1 MVEINIIYEGENIV
15 GFKAEGHA
23 GFARTGRDI
32 YCAGVSAITGTAL
45 IGLQMHLAH
54 PPIYNE
60 KDGWLDCKLPL
71 SLDEEDNKKAQLILS
86 TMEAGLKS
94 LEEVN
99 PRYIKVTQGGA
110 KHVQD

>member
-1 MVEINIIYEGENIV
+1 MVTIDIIYDGDNIV

-23 GFARTGRDI
+23 GYAARGNDI

-45 IGLQMHLAH
+45 IGLQLHLTS
-54 PPIYNE
+54 PPIYQE
-60 KDGWLDCKLPL
+60 KEGWLDCKLPPQL
-71 SLDEEDNKKAQLILS
+71 NQEDKEKAQIIFS

-94 LEEVN
+94 LQEAN

-110 KHVQD
+110 KHV

>member
-1 MVEINIIYEGENIV
+1 MVEINIIYDGENIV

-23 GFARTGRDI
+23 GYARAGRDI

-54 PPIYNE
+54 PPIYTE
-60 KDGWLDCKLPL
+60 KDGWLDCTL
-71 SLDEEDNKKAQLILS
+71 SSFDVEDVKKAQLILS
-86 TMEAGLKS
+86 TMEAGLQS
-94 LEEVN
+94 LAEAN
-99 PRYIKVTQGGA
+99 PRYIKVIQGGA

>member
-1 MVEINIIYEGENIV
+1 MIEIKILYDGENIV

-23 GFARTGRDI
+23 GYARAGRDI

-54 PPIYNE
+54 SPIYHE
-60 KDGWLDCKLPL
+60 KDGWLDCSL
-71 SLDEEDNKKAQLILS
+71 SSYDKEDIKKAQLILS

-94 LEEVN
+94 LAETN

-110 KHVQD
+110 KNVSD

>member
-1 MVEINIIYEGENIV
+1 MVEIKIIYDGENIV

-23 GFARTGRDI
+23 GYARAGKDI

-54 PPIYNE
+54 PPIYKE
-60 KDGWLDCKLPL
+60 KEGWLDCKLPPVL
-71 SLDEEDNKKAQLILS
+71 NEEDSKKAQLILS

-110 KHVQD
+110 KHV

>member
-1 MVEINIIYEGENIV
+1 MVEIKIIYDGENIV

-23 GFARTGRDI
+23 GYAQAGRDI

-60 KDGWLDCKLPL
+60 KEGWLDCKLPPDL
-71 SLDEEDNKKAQLILS
+71 NEEESKNAQLILS

-110 KHVQD
+110 KHV

>member
-1 MVEINIIYEGENIV
+1 MVKINIIYEGENIV

-23 GFARTGRDI
+23 GFARSGQDI

-45 IGLQMHLAH
+45 IGLQMHLTR

-60 KDGWLDCKLPL
+60 KDGWLECKLPP
-71 SLDEEDNKKAQLILS
+71 SLDAGDIKKAQLILS
-86 TMEAGLKS
+86 TMEAGLRS